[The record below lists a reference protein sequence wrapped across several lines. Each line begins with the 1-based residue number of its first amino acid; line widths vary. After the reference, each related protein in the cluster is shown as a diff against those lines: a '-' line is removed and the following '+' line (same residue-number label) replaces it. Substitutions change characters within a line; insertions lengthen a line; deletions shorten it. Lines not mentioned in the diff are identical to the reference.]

1 MVNSWRPLYALVTII
16 STVTIAFGNT
26 ISLNRDTVIPV
37 VVENDIILNSV
48 KEGDHFTAHVE
59 SGRGLP
65 ERTRLIGRVVRLTI
79 NDQKGAT
86 VNMEFTDVILPD
98 GSRHAFD
105 AVPVSLDSKY
115 VSRGEDG
122 RFVLK
127 PNNSQDGAYVIGG
140 LVGGFIIGS
149 AVHKQAEGS
158 LLGLLG
164 GAIAA
169 VAQHKSDR
177 VLTKGQ
183 VIGALIE
190 RNQTLETYRS
200 RTEQP
205 GYDQKSQPI
214 VSLDGKPLTFAPTQ
228 KAYRDRDAVMIPLE
242 AASHQ
247 LGLTYD
253 LVRDHVIFVE
263 SAQDS
268 LRLEIGSSDFRIN
281 GKKVSLDWKV
291 TERDGVVYAPAEVL
305 ALVRKG
311 NFTIDGTPVAVP
323 SP

>member
-1 MVNSWRPLYALVTII
+1 MM
-16 STVTIAFGNT
+16 STGTVAFGNT
-26 ISLNRDTVIPV
+26 ISLTRDSVIPV
-37 VVENDIILNSV
+37 VVENDIILSSV

-59 SGRGLP
+59 GGRGLP
-65 ERTRLIGRVVRLTI
+65 ERTRLIGRVVRVRNI
-79 NDQKGAT
+79 DQKGAT
-86 VNMEFTDVILPD
+86 VNMEFTDIILPD
-98 GSRHAFD
+98 GSRHVFD
-105 AVPVSLDSKY
+105 AVPVTLDSKY

-122 RFVLK
+122 RFFLK

-149 AVHKQAEGS
+149 VVHKQAEGS

-177 VLTKGQ
+177 VLSKGQ

-190 RNQTLETYRS
+190 RNQTLETYRFRS
-200 RTEQP
+200 DLP
-205 GYDQKSQPI
+205 GYDPKSQPV
-214 VSLDGKPLTFAPTQ
+214 VSFDGKPLSFSPAQ

-242 AASHQ
+242 AASRQ

-263 SAQDS
+263 SGQDS

-291 TERDGVVYAPAEVL
+291 TERDGVVFAPAEVL

-311 NFTIDGTPVAVP
+311 NFTIDGTPVNVP